1 VERTAV
7 YWLVIELLKGAW
19 TIVELKAPPF
29 LWLAALGLVLFTFRF
44 LVKFWRDV
52 RKQEALFRTVTT
64 RVRKIVIEYPLAP
77 GEGLALR
84 AFDSLTQFFEQ
95 QGPLRSAWNQL
106 SGYRILRRNA
116 RGGDQVWTSQAA
128 ETAFTEGAVVDS
140 QIDRA
145 LYAAIPGVVTGAGLL
160 FTFVAILVALV
171 DVHLKGTQVEGLD
184 TLIQGLSGKF
194 LSSIAGLFSATVY
207 LLCEKPLQH
216 RLSRGRHE
224 LTTALDA
231 LIPVLSPSQILVD
244 LTRDISEQSTA
255 FRAFNADLSQ
265 KLKQSFSESMGP
277 TLARMV
283 EVIEDFNKLLRAAEA
298 QKQESITGS
307 LESLMTRLEGSMT
320 AALGQMSSRFQAS
333 LSGGAMAQFEKVTES
348 LKEAAVVIGG
358 INAQSTATQQM
369 LAEVVALAKNSTA
382 EQLQTGKTQITELT
396 EVLRGLMAQLNE
408 TADTSVT
415 RMNTTLTAVVHGL
428 SQQVGE
434 LSEKMS
440 NSIIDSAGLATGA
453 ANEIIQKADRWST
466 QNAEQLRQ
474 LLETHHSQ
482 LDTVKNLRAALEQS
496 LAGFNGA
503 LERYTRVSTSLEQV
517 VANVSG
523 AAGSLAGTAKSA
535 RETHEAVQRI
545 SGLATTQLEQLGNA
559 NRDQREIWRQ
569 IHHSMEQYQQ
579 LFSKVEGEASALL
592 TQVAQHLANYVQ
604 TSQQGFEGLVKVSDE
619 HFKNAYKRLSDSVNE
634 LDEVLQTLIEE
645 LRKGKGASA

>member
-1 VERTAV
+1 MPSV
-7 YWLVIELLKGAW
+7 LDLLKSKW
-19 TIVELKAPPF
+19 TILGLDAPRF
-29 LWLAALGLVLFTFRF
+29 AWLAAFGLIVFTFGILF
-44 LVKFWRDV
+44 SFWR
-52 RKQEALFRTVTT
+52 
-64 RVRKIVIEYPLAP
+64 RVRRQEQLHRTTAKTIRKIATQYPLAP
-77 GEGLALR
+77 SEGLPLAG
-84 AFDSLTQFFEQ
+84 FDAAVRVFEQ
-95 QGPLRSAWNQL
+95 LTVLRPAWNQL
-106 SGYRILRRNA
+106 SAHRISRRNA
-116 RGGDQVWTSQAA
+116 RGEDQVWTSQPAQS
-128 ETAFTEGAVVDS
+128 AFNEATVVES
-140 QIDRA
+140 QINRA
-145 LYAAIPGVVTGAGLL
+145 FYSAIPGVVTGTGLL
-160 FTFVAILVALV
+160 FTFLAILVALL
-171 DVHLKGTQVEGLD
+171 DVRLGDDNQVKGMKL
-184 TLIQGLSGKF
+184 LIEGLSGKF
-194 LSSIAGLFSATVY
+194 VSSIAALASATVY
-207 LLCEKPLQH
+207 VLCEKPLQQ
-216 RLSRGRHE
+216 RLSRSRHE
-224 LTTALDA
+224 LTAALDA

-298 QKQESITGS
+298 QKQDSIKESITGS
-307 LESLMTRLEGSMT
+307 LESLMSRLEGSMT

-333 LSGGAMAQFEKVTES
+333 LSGGAMAQFQKVTES
-348 LKEAAVVIGG
+348 LSDAAGVIGRM
-358 INAQSTATQQM
+358 NAQSEATQQM
-369 LAEVVALAKNSTA
+369 LSEVVALAKNSTS
-382 EQLQTGKTQITELT
+382 EQLQLGKTQITELT

-453 ANEIIQKADRWST
+453 ANEVIQKADRWST
-466 QNAEQLRQ
+466 QSAEQLRQ

-482 LDTVKNLRAALEQS
+482 LDTVNNLRAALEQS

-545 SGLATTQLEQLGNA
+545 SGLATTQLEQLANA
-559 NRDQREIWRQ
+559 NRDQREMWRQ

-604 TSQQGFEGLVKVSDE
+604 TSQQGFEGLVKTSDE
-619 HFKNAYKRLSDSVNE
+619 HFANATKRLGSSVNE
-634 LDEVLQTLIEE
+634 LDDVLQTLIDE
-645 LRKGKGASA
+645 LSKRKGAPA